1 MKTLFIDSSRKSLSV
16 ALAEEDK
23 LLFVSNVNSY
33 SKHSNFLMN
42 EIKSILSKSNLKIYD
57 IDNIV
62 VLNGPGSFTGI
73 RVGVTIAKTIC
84 WTLSKKLYQLNNLEA
99 LKVGINNDMVI
110 SVIPDKS
117 SNSYVGIYNL
127 NDSVEAYL
135 WVDDELFNI
144 ENKNIT
150 IVSMEEND
158 FVNSLKEKLSFNN
171 NVNVN
176 IIKDYDYLKVINY
189 AFLKGNINPHLA
201 EPIYLKKIDA
211 EKKQNVD

>member
-127 NDSVEAYL
+127 NDSVEDYL

-189 AFLKGNINPHLA
+189 AFLKGNINPHLG

>member
-127 NDSVEAYL
+127 NDSVEDYL